1 MFVGT
6 VFIQT
11 HIPTAVQ
18 ILVHGRVT
26 IAQPAIT
33 PTLLAIVA
41 ASQMYFAQWICV
53 QMAAQGILTTV
64 AVLRY
69 TIKRTVL
76 IMIIF
81 AQMVP
86 IQTPIPANVHAR
98 MVLIQTPIPAT
109 VHAGMVL
116 IQTPLPAAVPNRILS
131 SSNTL

>member
-1 MFVGT
+1 MIIFAQMVPIQITIPATVHARMVLIQTHMASVHAGMVHIQTTQPAAVHLNMFVGT

-41 ASQMYFAQWICV
+41 ARKFYIAQWICV

-64 AVLRY
+64 AVLR
-69 TIKRTVL
+69 
-76 IMIIF
+76 
-81 AQMVP
+81 
-86 IQTPIPANVHAR
+86 
-98 MVLIQTPIPAT
+98 
-109 VHAGMVL
+109 
-116 IQTPLPAAVPNRILS
+116 
-131 SSNTL
+131 

>member
-1 MFVGT
+1 MTTISIPIQCILHPRAKCFALTVLIQTHIPASVHAGMVHIQTTQPAAVHLNMFVGT

-41 ASQMYFAQWICV
+41 ARKFYIVLRICV

-64 AVLRY
+64 AVLR
-69 TIKRTVL
+69 
-76 IMIIF
+76 
-81 AQMVP
+81 
-86 IQTPIPANVHAR
+86 
-98 MVLIQTPIPAT
+98 
-109 VHAGMVL
+109 
-116 IQTPLPAAVPNRILS
+116 
-131 SSNTL
+131 